1 MKSLSIYIILFS
13 LIGCATHTQET
24 IDTPSRVVRHFNEQQ
39 FILAN
44 YSPLKVEIA
53 EGHGKHLDQYAKL
66 LKITAR
72 DRTAFLNE
80 IRKNSDFLIKQEFPF
95 MLYKELRGTLSKNDK
110 FRHLKLSI

>member
-1 MKSLSIYIILFS
+1 MKLLSIYILIFS
-13 LIGCATHTQET
+13 LAGCATHIQGPK
-24 IDTPSRVVRHFNEQQ
+24 DTPSRVVRHFNEQQ

-53 EGHGKHLDQYAKL
+53 EGHGKHLDEYAKL
-66 LKITAR
+66 LKIAIK

-95 MLYKELRGTLSKNDK
+95 MLYKELRGTLSKNNK
-110 FRHLKLSI
+110 FKHLKLSI